1 MTQNTS
7 NLNLSIG
14 AAEQSHALALVALIL
29 SCLAF
34 FTGPIT
40 VIPGIICGHI
50 ALNACNKN
58 PCLSGK
64 GMAQA
69 ALIIGYIVLL
79 LLVMAGCAIAL
90 FVAAVVAPK

>member
-1 MTQNTS
+1 MTENTS
-7 NLNLSIG
+7 NVNLSIG
-14 AAEQSHALALVALIL
+14 AAKQSHALALVALIL

-40 VIPGIICGHI
+40 CIPGIICGHI
-50 ALNACNKN
+50 AFNACQKD
-58 PCLSGK
+58 PSLAGK

-79 LLVMAGCAIAL
+79 VMVMAGCAIAL
-90 FVAAVVAPK
+90 FVAAVVATK